1 MFKPFGTAIHNRFM
15 ALSQHEL
22 YVTAAGQDVWDK
34 YLASFPEGTNP
45 IFKTNTEHDCS
56 CCKQFVRNIGPVVAI
71 IDGRMQ
77 SLWSV
82 ENLDSP
88 YKEVAEALD
97 AFVLSQPISDL
108 FRPSE
113 SSYGA
118 ELTPQLVKGLGQQL
132 DVIIPWSHFHGVIAQ
147 RHRSATP
154 DKARGDYRTSM
165 QVFRRGLEELKPAA
179 VAQTLELIDSNAI
192 YRGAE
197 FKTSAQAFRVAQ
209 TAFLALP
216 EGEAREVFLWENA
229 AGPASRFRNSAIG
242 TLVTD
247 LSDGVD
253 LEHAVRSFESKTA
266 PTNYKRPTAL
276 VTPSMIKQAVET
288 VATLGLETAL
298 ERRMAAI
305 GDITMNN
312 VLWADNSAKAQ
323 MKGGLQGMLE
333 TSLASAV
340 PSAPAEAV
348 SIDDFMAK
356 VLPKAKALD
365 IKVIG
370 SQLNNLVTLTA
381 PEHSDAGR
389 LFKWDN
395 AFGWSYSGNIADS
408 IKERV
413 KAAGGNVTNAKL
425 RISLSW
431 FNYDDLDLHV
441 YEPTGRHIYFG
452 NKEGKLDVDMNAGGG
467 RSSTPVE
474 NVSYKTLTDGV
485 YRVVVNQF
493 CQREASDVGCVIE
506 LESGGNLTQ
515 LSFNSVV
522 KGNLGMCDLHI
533 KDGLIAKID
542 VGSGV
547 VGGGVSQEKWGITT
561 ESFVPVKTLMYSP
574 NYWDEQAVGNKHWF
588 FMLKGCKNPEPA
600 RGIYNEFLR
609 GDLEQHRKVFE
620 MLGDKTK
627 CQPTDNQLSGLGFS
641 STRQDTVTVKVTL
654 EKGARLYNISF

>member
-1 MFKPFGTAIHNRFM
+1 MFKPFGTAIHNRFK

-22 YVTAAGQDVWDK
+22 YVTAAGQVVWDK
-34 YLASFPEGTNP
+34 YLASFPEGSNP
-45 IFKTNTEHDCS
+45 IFETRTEHDCS
-56 CCKQFVRNIGPVVAI
+56 CCKQFIRSVGQVVAI
-71 IDGRMQ
+71 IDGRLQ

-82 ENLDSP
+82 EGLDSP

-97 AFVLSQPISDL
+97 AFVLSQPITDL

-113 SSYGA
+113 PSYGA
-118 ELTPQLVKGLGQQL
+118 EVTRQLVKDTDPATVL
-132 DVIIPWSHFHGVIAQ
+132 DWHHFHGVIAQ
-147 RHRSATP
+147 RHRAASP

-165 QVFRRGLEELKPAA
+165 QVFKRGLEELKPEA

-197 FKTSAQAFRVAQ
+197 FKTSAQAFQIAQ
-209 TAFLALP
+209 SAFLALP
-216 EGEAREVFLWENA
+216 DGEAREVFLWENA

-298 ERRMAAI
+298 ERRMATI
-305 GDITMNN
+305 GDISMNN
-312 VLWADNSAKAQ
+312 VLWADNSVKPQ
-323 MKGGLQGMLE
+323 MKGGLAGMMSE
-333 TSLASAV
+333 ALASSV
-340 PSAPAEAV
+340 PSTPAEPIT
-348 SIDDFMAK
+348 IDDFMSK

-365 IKVIG
+365 IKVLG
-370 SQLNNLVTLTA
+370 AQLNNLVTLTA
-381 PEHSDAGR
+381 PEHADAGR

-395 AFGWSYSGNIADS
+395 AFGWSYNGNIADS

-431 FNYDDLDLHV
+431 FNFDDLDLHV
-441 YEPTGRHIYFG
+441 FEPTGNHVYFA
-452 NKEGKLDVDMNAGGG
+452 NKDRKLDVDMNAGRG
-467 RSSTPVE
+467 STRAPVE
-474 NVSYKTLTDGV
+474 NISYTILIDGV

-493 CQREASDVGCVIE
+493 NQREASDVGCVIE

-515 LSFNSVV
+515 LSFNSAV
-522 KGNLGMCDLHI
+522 KGNLAMCDLHI
-533 KDGLIAKID
+533 KNGLIAKIEI
-542 VGSGV
+542 GSGV

-561 ESFVPVKTLMYSP
+561 ETFVPVKTLMYSP
-574 NYWDEQAVGNKHWF
+574 NYWDGQAVGNKHWF
-588 FMLKGCKNPEPA
+588 FMLQGCKNPEPA

-627 CQPTDNQLSGLGFS
+627 CPPTDNQLSGLGFS
-641 STRQDTVTVKVTL
+641 STRADTITVKVTQ
-654 EKGARLYNISF
+654 EKGVRLYDIAF